1 MLHSIVRKS
10 LKHPPRHFTLIFLRI
25 LLQHKLQDHPELN
38 LSFNS
43 FVSRQQVW
51 KERGSHSYFSIITAA
66 CKLPLRFRECYFKQR
81 LAQENCQKIHKGPI
95 EKYQ

>member
-1 MLHSIVRKS
+1 MRLYSIVREA
-10 LKHPPRHFTLIFLRI
+10 RRGIFFLIFLRI
-25 LLQHKLQDHPELN
+25 LLQRKLQDHPELN